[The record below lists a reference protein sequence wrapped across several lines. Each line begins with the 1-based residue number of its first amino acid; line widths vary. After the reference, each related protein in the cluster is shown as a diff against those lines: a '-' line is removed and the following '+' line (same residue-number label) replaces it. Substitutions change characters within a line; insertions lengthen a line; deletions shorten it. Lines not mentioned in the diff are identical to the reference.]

1 MRHSPI
7 AISLTLLAGTP
18 ILSATGDPASPLAQ
32 DADQQTTPASGPAAT
47 PPTASTLPPASA
59 STPGTEPAIAPQS
72 PFEGTADLTREHL
85 LLPAADPEL
94 INNSRKLAFNPD
106 LPEHEKLS
114 LIIEITTAL
123 QLGSDP
129 QAEDAEGNSA
139 MLYLS
144 TTPNILQAL
153 RDTGLLKNL
162 REEQPLP
169 TSTDAFLRLLRTRCL
184 QLQAGLPEASLTYLQ
199 HYSLQPAA
207 ENARQMIGDILN
219 APLATGHSPAALAD
233 CLSFLRAQDEPSALE
248 LISSLPYWE
257 HGEHFLES
265 SPGQLLEVLHELC
278 WPVPSDKLK
287 QAITK
292 LDSML
297 PTSPEDMIDCN
308 AAHPLALLLDM
319 LVQQEG
325 NAAWDLVSPYLDSS
339 DPEMACAALVLD
351 LHRRGLPGPDAATL
365 RPYLG
370 NLEGNDALQLSE
382 LILAC
387 QIDQIIEKEQTH
399 LLDTERLER
408 AVTALHKIGAHT
420 HAGII
425 AKHLAQADKIER
437 ATLLRQ
443 LCQEYNYLNTESTR
457 LQAARF
463 ILAHPHLFRQTTP

>member
-1 MRHSPI
+1 MRNSPI

-18 ILSATGDPASPLAQ
+18 MLTAAEEPSAPIAQESGQAVTPSTSDSPAPGFPVPSSVAAPDGAPLPSLSG
-32 DADQQTTPASGPAAT
+32 TPESAED
-47 PPTASTLPPASA
+47 TL
-59 STPGTEPAIAPQS
+59 
-72 PFEGTADLTREHL
+72 LM
-85 LLPAADPEL
+85 PAADPEL
-94 INNSRKLAFNPD
+94 INNCRKLASSPD
-106 LPEHEKLS
+106 LPEHERLS

-169 TSTDAFLRLLRTRCL
+169 ASREGFLRLLRTRCL
-184 QLQAGLPEASLTYLQ
+184 QLQKGLPEASMAYLQ
-199 HYSLQPAA
+199 RYSLQPAA
-207 ENARQMIGDILN
+207 ATARQMLDDMLS
-219 APLATGHSPAALAD
+219 APLATKHSPAALAG
-233 CLSFLRAQDEPSALE
+233 CLSFLRAQDEPKALE
-248 LISSLPYWE
+248 FVSSLPYWE

-265 SPGQLLEVLHELC
+265 SPGQLLEVLHELR
-278 WPVPSDKLK
+278 WPVPTDKLK

-297 PTSPEDMIDCN
+297 PSSPEDMIDCN

-319 LVQQEG
+319 LVHQEG
-325 NAAWDLVSPYLDSS
+325 NAAWDLVSPYLDSA

-351 LHRRGLPGPDAATL
+351 LHRRGLPGPDAVAL
-365 RPYLG
+365 RPFLG
-370 NLEGNDALQLSE
+370 HLEGDDALLLSE

-387 QIDQIIEKEQTH
+387 QLDQMIRREQMH
-399 LLDTERLER
+399 LLDDERLQR
-408 AVTALHKIGAHT
+408 GVAALHKIGAHA
-420 HAGII
+420 HATII
-425 AKHLAQADKIER
+425 TRHLEQADQIER
-437 ATLLRQ
+437 PTMLRQ

-463 ILAHPHLFRQTTP
+463 ILAHPQLFRQTAP